1 MTADLTWH
9 IPEPTL
15 HAYVA
20 GRVQE
25 PDAWSV
31 EAHLTSCET
40 CRQQLAAVAAA
51 DPERAAALEQGWTAL
66 AGALPRQGEIRPGS
80 RWREVRVLV
89 AAGPAA
95 RWAWLAACVLVLI
108 FAAMAGES
116 GLSQLPWLGIVAPVV
131 PLLGV
136 AASYGSGL
144 DDAYEVIAATPAGG
158 LRLLLVR
165 TAAVVAVT
173 TPVALVAGAITGY
186 GSPAPWLLASLALT
200 LLTLALG
207 SAIGVERA
215 AALVGA
221 GWAVAVSMTV
231 LDSGRRLPIVL
242 TPDAVPVLLAAAAA
256 AAAVIVVRRSA
267 YNNMPMH
274 HRTRIEASL

>member
-15 HAYVA
+15 QAYLA
-20 GRVQE
+20 GRALDA
-25 PDAWSV
+25 DAWSV
-31 EAHLTSCET
+31 EAHLTSCQT
-40 CRQQLAAVAAA
+40 CRRALAAVNAA
-51 DPERAAALEQGWTAL
+51 DQERASALDHSWTAL
-66 AGALPRQGEIRPGS
+66 AATLPTQGRVRPGG
-80 RWREVRVLV
+80 RWREVRVLITG
-89 AAGPAA
+89 GPAA

-108 FAAMAGES
+108 FAAVAGAS
-116 GLSQLPWLGIVAPVV
+116 GASHVPWLGIVAPVV

-144 DDAYEVIAATPAGG
+144 DDAYEVIATTPGGG

-165 TAAVVAVT
+165 TAAVLSVT
-173 TPVALVAGAITGY
+173 TPVALAGGALTGHAP
-186 GSPAPWLLASLALT
+186 GPWLLASLTLT

-215 AALVGA
+215 AVGIGA
-221 GWAVAVSMTV
+221 GWVILASTV
-231 LDSGRRLPIVL
+231 IADPFQRVPVVL
-242 TPDAVPVLLAAAAA
+242 SPAAMPVLLAVALAAS
-256 AAAVIVVRRSA
+256 AVVIARRSA
-267 YNNMPMH
+267 FNHLPLH